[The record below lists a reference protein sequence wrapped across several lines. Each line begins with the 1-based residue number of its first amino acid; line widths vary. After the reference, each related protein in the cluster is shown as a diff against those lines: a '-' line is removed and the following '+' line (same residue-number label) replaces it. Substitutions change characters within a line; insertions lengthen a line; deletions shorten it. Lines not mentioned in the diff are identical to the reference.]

1 MTSRWQWPAL
11 LFLLSATLANA
22 APTPFGDKIRS
33 HRVAREG
40 EWMDEFLRFIA
51 LPNTSADRPSQRKN
65 AEFIVAM
72 MQRRGIGARL
82 LDAKAP
88 GSPPVVYGEI
98 KTPGATRT
106 VVYYAHYDG
115 TAVNPAQWSEGWQPF
130 QPRFVTGPAEQG
142 GKFVA
147 NWKPGMRI
155 DPEWR
160 VTGRS
165 AADDKAGVMA
175 ILNAYAAVAQ
185 SGARLTTNLKFFFDG
200 EEESG
205 SPNLREL
212 LTTHADL
219 LRSDLWIIA
228 DGPVHMSGQKLVQF
242 GVRGSVNLGLTV
254 YGPKRPLHSGHY
266 GNWAPNPAQVLVN
279 LLASM
284 KDDQGRVLIPDFYAD
299 AVPLSA
305 SERQALAAIPSPDA
319 ALQRE
324 LGISGP
330 ETPGRSL
337 LESLHL
343 PSLNINGI
351 QSANVGPA
359 ATNVIPIS
367 AKVVL
372 NLRLVLGND
381 AKRQVE
387 KVVAHIRARGF
398 TALDREPTEE
408 DFARQTRLIRVEKR
422 GGYNAQRTPLDLPIA
437 QAVVAA
443 VQSTVDYPVIQLPSA
458 GGSLPLVIIEEVLGA
473 KVISVPIVN
482 YDSNQHAENEN
493 VKVQFLWD
501 GIESY
506 AALMTML

>member
-1 MTSRWQWPAL
+1 MRYPRIWLGL
-11 LFLLSATLANA
+11 LLLLGATIVGA
-22 APTPFGDKIRS
+22 APAPLLEKVRA
-33 HRVAREG
+33 HRVARES
-40 EWMDEFLRFIA
+40 EMIQEFLRFVA
-51 LPNTSADRPSQRKN
+51 LPNTSADRAGQRKN
-65 AEFIVAM
+65 ADFVVEM
-72 MQRRGIGARL
+72 MRQRGIPARL

-88 GSPPVVYGEI
+88 GAPPVVFGEV

-106 VVYYAHYDG
+106 VVFYAHYDG
-115 TAVNPAQWSEGWQPF
+115 TAVNPAQWTEGWEPF
-130 QPRFVTGPAEQG
+130 KPRFVTAPAEQG
-142 GKFVA
+142 GKFID

-160 VTGRS
+160 ITGRS

-175 ILNAYAAVAQ
+175 IINAYGAISQA
-185 SGARLTTNLKFFFDG
+185 GARLNANLKFFFDG

-205 SPNLREL
+205 SPNIREI

-219 LRSDLWIIA
+219 LKSDLWIIA

-242 GVRGSVNLGLTV
+242 GVRGTVNVGLTV

-284 KDDQGRVLIPDFYAD
+284 KDDQGRVLIQDFYTD
-299 AVPLSA
+299 VTPLSP

-324 LGISGP
+324 LGIGGP
-330 ETPGRSL
+330 EAPGRSL

-381 AKRQVE
+381 ATRQVE
-387 KVVAHIRARGF
+387 KLLAHIRSRGF
-398 TALDREPTEE
+398 TILDREPNDE
-408 DFARQTRLIRVEKR
+408 DYAPNARLIRVEKR
-422 GGYNAQRTPLDLPIA
+422 GGYNAQRTPLDLPLA

-443 VQSTVDYPVIQLPSA
+443 VQSTVDYPVVQLPSA
-458 GGSLPLVIIEEVLGA
+458 GGSLPLVIIEEALGA
-473 KVISVPIVN
+473 KVISVPVVN
-482 YDSNQHAENEN
+482 YDSNQHAQNEN
-493 VKVQFLWD
+493 VKIRFLWE